1 MRGEIFVFT
10 TGESLKRACVAMN
23 LQISM
28 AHDGII
34 IKIFI
39 VARCGDD
46 SLPIYYTF
54 ATEEILITI
63 VTGRETLLKNELC
76 GAEKADCP
84 EG

>member
-39 VARCGDD
+39 VARYGDD
-46 SLPIYYTF
+46 SLPIYTF

-63 VTGRETLLKNELC
+63 VTGWETLLKNELC

>member
-39 VARCGDD
+39 VARYGDD
-46 SLPIYYTF
+46 SLPIYTF

-63 VTGRETLLKNELC
+63 VTG
-76 GAEKADCP
+76 
-84 EG
+84 